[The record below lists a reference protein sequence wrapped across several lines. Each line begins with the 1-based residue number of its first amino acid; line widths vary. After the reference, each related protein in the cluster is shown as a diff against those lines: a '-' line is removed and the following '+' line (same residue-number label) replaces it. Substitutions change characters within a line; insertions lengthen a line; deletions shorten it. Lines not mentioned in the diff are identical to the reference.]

1 MNTESSRPSRRLLVL
16 MGVSGSGKSSV
27 GREVAKRCDVPF
39 LEGDD
44 YHPRE
49 NIEKMAAGFPLTDA
63 DRLPWIAAIAHAVNN
78 ASAHDIVLACSALTK
93 AVRSKLNAEVRR
105 ECVFIHLK
113 ADPELIRE
121 RLAQRTGHYM
131 RSNMLDSQL
140 AALEEPG
147 DAIQIDVSRPLTD
160 VVDAVMEAVSPAVSG
175 TAPTTKNTKST

>member
-1 MNTESSRPSRRLLVL
+1 MTTESTRPPRRLLVL

-27 GREVAKRCDVPF
+27 GREVAKRCDLPF

-49 NIEKMAAGFPLTDA
+49 NIEKMTAGIPLTDA
-63 DRLPWIAAIAHAVNN
+63 DRLPWIAAIARAVND
-78 ASAHDIVLACSALTK
+78 APAQDVVLACSSLTK
-93 AVRSKLNAEVRR
+93 AVRAKLNAEVRR

-113 ADPELIRE
+113 ADPELIRQ

-140 AALEEPG
+140 AALEEPE
-147 DAIQIDVSRPLTD
+147 DAIQIDVSQPLTD
-160 VVDAVMEAVSPAVSG
+160 VIDTAMEAVCPAVSETG
-175 TAPTTKNTKST
+175 FTTKNTKGT